1 LNERTVSTFFQAAV
15 LAATILVTL
24 TASGRLRSTVRE
36 FPTRPRL
43 IAAWTLL
50 FVVVAS
56 AIGIPAVN
64 GPPAPSLSDL
74 SLSSLFTGHYVL
86 IAFLAAWWGLRR
98 PVRLSRFLHLE
109 GARWTDVGEG
119 LALGVR
125 VWGFT
130 LGAAM
135 LIGLLAQLVPLGGT
149 GSAEIQVP
157 QVPDVMIWMVRLP
170 LAAKAVIILVAMTV
184 EEAFFRAFLQTR
196 IGLIPSSVLFAI
208 AHASYGLPTL
218 MVGVFVVSI
227 ILGRD
232 FAKHGQLLR
241 CIFGHGVFDA
251 VQLLV
256 VVPFAVE
263 QLQLLQ
269 SSG

>member
-1 LNERTVSTFFQAAV
+1 LSKTAVSSFFQAAMV
-15 LAATILVTL
+15 AATVLVAL
-24 TASGRLRSTVRE
+24 MASGSLRSTVRE

-43 IAAWTLL
+43 LAAWALL
-50 FVVVAS
+50 FVVLAS

-64 GPPAPSLSDL
+64 GPAGATLSDL
-74 SLSSLFTGHYVL
+74 SVSSLFTGHYVL
-86 IAFLAAWWGLRR
+86 SAFLVAWWGLRR
-98 PVRLSRFLHLE
+98 PVRLSRFLHVE
-109 GARWTDVGEG
+109 GARWADVGEG

-125 VWGFT
+125 VWAFT

-135 LIGLLAQLVPLGGT
+135 LIGLVVQLAPFAGD
-149 GSAEIQVP
+149 GSGQVGVP
-157 QVPDVMIWMVRLP
+157 QVPQVMIWMVQLP
-170 LAAKAVIILVAMTV
+170 LAAKGLIILVAMTV

-241 CIFGHGVFDA
+241 CILGHGVFDA
-251 VQLLV
+251 IQLLV

-263 QLQLLQ
+263 QLQLMQ
-269 SSG
+269 STG